1 MKRLVLIFM
10 LMLGALL
17 SSAQEVRRFSP
28 SWTFQVPGATKAEL
42 EERAYKFRV
51 YAWLNLNM
59 PERYMWDTR
68 HETTWLLE
76 IMRQNPELGK
86 LNSLISTFV
95 AITPKDGEYT
105 VSIEKLNVTAY
116 NGVFRISDQ
125 IIVPEDDSEYCN
137 NKKVFKVI
145 QDAKTFAVQQVENL
159 LPLIREKMETQ
170 EIQFNLVQAD

>member
-42 EERAYKFRV
+42 EERAYKLRMQLDKEV
-51 YAWLNLNM
+51 GMAEM
-59 PERYMWDTR
+59 PMYDTR
-68 HETTWLLE
+68 HRTIWILS
-76 IMRQNPELGK
+76 MRQSPELGR
-86 LNSLISTFV
+86 LNSIIHTYIAFLPENGS
-95 AITPKDGEYT
+95 YT
-105 VSIEKLNVTAY
+105 VNIELLKVTAY

-125 IIVPEDDSEYCN
+125 IIVPEDDSEYRN

>member
-42 EERAYKFRV
+42 EERAYKLRMQLDKEV
-51 YAWLNLNM
+51 GMAEM
-59 PERYMWDTR
+59 YMYDTR
-68 HETTWLLE
+68 HYTIWILST
-76 IMRQNPELGK
+76 RHTPELGQ
-86 LNSLISTFV
+86 LHSLISTYIAFL
-95 AITPKDGEYT
+95 PEDGSYT
-105 VSIEKLNVTAY
+105 VNIELLNITAY
-116 NGVFRISDQ
+116 NGVFRISDD
-125 IIVPEDDSEYCN
+125 INVPEDDSEYCN

-170 EIQFNLVQAD
+170 EIQFNLVQAK